1 MFCIRSSFRHSTK
14 NMKTIEKAQS
24 PATLAHKESETR
36 LWKGVRVTPGGS
48 LRQRLLPTVPVLNQ
62 LACGLCR
69 LSVVLARMSE
79 HTKPSDQ

>member
-1 MFCIRSSFRHSTK
+1 MK
-14 NMKTIEKAQS
+14 NRKTIEKVQS

-36 LWKGVRVTPGGS
+36 IVEGGEGDTRGS
-48 LRQRLLPTVPVLNQ
+48 LRQRLLPTVPVLDQ

-69 LSVVLARMSE
+69 LSAVLARMSE